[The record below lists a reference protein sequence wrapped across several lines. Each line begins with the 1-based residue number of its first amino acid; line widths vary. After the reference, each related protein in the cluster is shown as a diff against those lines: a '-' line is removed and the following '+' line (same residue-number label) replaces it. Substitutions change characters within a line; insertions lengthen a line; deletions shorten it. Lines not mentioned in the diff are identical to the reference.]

1 MPHKVVVPPALGR
14 YDSIATLLEG
24 QGCEILRL
32 PAPEAGKPL
41 QWTPQ
46 LIGDYFSEAD
56 AFIGSFAGLKI
67 TREVLEAGK
76 KLKVGASPII
86 GTENIDVDAATEL
99 GIVIGYGAAPE
110 NLEGVAESV
119 VMLSAALVKR
129 QPWKWAAVR
138 DGGWRVDDAGHMVK
152 NATIGL
158 IGLGNIGRATAV
170 RFRGW
175 ETTLL
180 GFDPYVSQAV
190 ADQYGVRMVDK
201 DTLLRESDVVSVMVT
216 LTDETKYLLDAED
229 FAKMKQGAFVV
240 NTARGAC
247 INEKALIAALQSG
260 HLGGAAIDA
269 WEQEPTYADNPLRT
283 MPNVITTGHCVGHS
297 EELHQRIPAAAA
309 ENILRGLRG
318 EPPLYTRN
326 PAVLPKWAERLRGM
340 GVEPQF
346 SV

>member
-1 MPHKVVVPPALGR
+1 MPHKVVVPAALGR
-14 YDSIATLLEG
+14 HEALTGILERN
-24 QGCEILRL
+24 GCEILRM
-32 PAPEAGKPL
+32 PPQEPGKPM
-41 QWTPQ
+41 QWTPE
-46 LIGDYFSEAD
+46 LIDRYFADAD
-56 AFIGSFAGLKI
+56 AFVGSFAGLKI
-67 TREVLEAGK
+67 TRAVLEAGK
-76 KLKVGASPII
+76 KLRVGASPII

-99 GIVIGYGAAPE
+99 GIVIGYGATPE

-119 VMLSAALVKR
+119 VMLAAALVKR

-138 DGGWRVDDAGHMVK
+138 DGAWRVEDTGHMVK
-152 NATIGL
+152 NAVIGL
-158 IGLGNIGRATAV
+158 IGLGNIGRAAAV

-180 GFDPYVSQAV
+180 GYDPYISQEV
-190 ADQYGVRMVDK
+190 ADQYGVRLVDK

-229 FAKMKQGAFVV
+229 FAKMKPGSYVI

-247 INEKALIAALQSG
+247 VNEKALIAALQSG

-269 WEQEPTYADNPLRT
+269 WEQEPTYADNPLRSMT
-283 MPNVITTGHCVGHS
+283 NVITTGHCIGHS
-297 EELHQRIPAAAA
+297 EELHERIPPAAA

-326 PAVLPKWAERLRGM
+326 PQVLPKWADRLRSL
-340 GVEPQF
+340 GVEPKF
-346 SV
+346 TI